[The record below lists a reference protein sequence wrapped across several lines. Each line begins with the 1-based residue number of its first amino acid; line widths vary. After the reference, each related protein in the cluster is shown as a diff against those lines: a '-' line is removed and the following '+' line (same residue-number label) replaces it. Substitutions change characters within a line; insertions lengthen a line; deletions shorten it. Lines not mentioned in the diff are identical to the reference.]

1 MVDTEK
7 KERFIEL
14 RAAGLSFDTIAKRLE
29 VSKPTLIKMSRELSA
44 QIEQL
49 RYINL
54 ESLAERY
61 KILKAERLESLG
73 RLLEKIDSAVEAADL
88 SQLRADKLFELKMK
102 VTEKMQAELAGSFK
116 VETGQLSRILVS
128 DTAGDYTLKI
138 D

>member
-1 MVDTEK
+1 MISQEAKDK
-7 KERFIEL
+7 FIEL
-14 RAAGLSFDTIAKRLE
+14 RAAGLSFDTISQKLE
-29 VSKPTLIKMSRELSA
+29 ISKPTLIKMSRELSD

-61 KILKAERLESLG
+61 KILRAERLESLG

-88 SQLRADKLFELKMK
+88 SQLRADKLFELKLK
-102 VTEKMQAELAGSFK
+102 VTDRMQAELSGTFK
-116 VETGQLSRILVS
+116 AETGDLSRLLS
-128 DTAGDYTLKI
+128 CDTAGDYTLKI